1 MVGLQPA
8 VRTGV
13 GHLVA
18 TEPAAQ
24 VERADLLMV
33 PARAARRPAEVLD
46 CVVGVTGELSAL
58 STANVVID

>member
-1 MVGLQPA
+1 MVGLQPE

-46 CVVGVTGELSAL
+46 CVVGVDRRAQRIVNGKCCH
-58 STANVVID
+58 